1 MGASLHLNN
10 KTDAIFNTSLG
21 HEMCGPNGNDIA
33 VQTGLWPPLNLRS
46 IYRVNRSGRHQ
57 DLKTRLLLKRARTHS
72 YLQSISTCPCQEW
85 KQSDMSL
92 CNTYQTN
99 WTHKNKIYSANSKS
113 KNFKSI

>member
-46 IYRVNRSGRHQ
+46 IYSEQKRQTSRSQNVSFTEESAYAFLFADQH
-57 DLKTRLLLKRARTHS
+57 LS
-72 YLQSISTCPCQEW
+72 
-85 KQSDMSL
+85 MSRIE
-92 CNTYQTN
+92 TE
-99 WTHKNKIYSANSKS
+99 
-113 KNFKSI
+113 